1 MAISQSAILNQLTD
15 PREIAAFK
23 SMYSDMEDGKAVL
36 NPEKLTTFLRE
47 ATIPN
52 TILRDAK
59 MKLMSSFEA
68 ELNRTGINGRVLQD
82 GTVAGAIGTT
92 NDELTPADVDFG
104 ANVLTAKKLKALC
117 EITDDEKED
126 NLEQAQF
133 ENTLLSMMGERIGED
148 LEALALFGDT
158 TLTTNPLFKSING
171 WVKKATNKII
181 DGTDCDVSGDTVEA
195 MFDAMIK
202 AVPPRHRNRAK
213 LKFYVPFEVEDAYR
227 NLLKSRGTILG
238 DNTQTGFGGIA
249 YKNIPIVHCP
259 TLDFEDCRAIDET
272 GKVILSDPNNMV
284 YGIYKQITVEPF
296 RKVPQETTQYYFR
309 MRADVQY
316 EYTNAT
322 VLGSISEEV
331 LEELPS
337 QSKA

>member
-1 MAISQSAILNQLTD
+1 MAVSQSAILNNLTD

-36 NPEKLTTFLRE
+36 NPEKLATFLRE

-52 TILRDAK
+52 TILRDARL
-59 MKLMSSFEA
+59 KLMSSTEA
-68 ELNRTGINGRVLQD
+68 ELNRTGINGRVLQE
-82 GTVAGAIGTT
+82 GSLNGALGTT
-92 NDELTPADVDFG
+92 KEDLTAADVEFG
-104 ANVLTAKKLKALC
+104 ANTLNAKKLKALC

-158 TLTTNPLFKSING
+158 TSSNILFKSFDG
-171 WVKKATNKII
+171 WIKKATNTIT
-181 DGTDCDVSGDTVEA
+181 DGTDCDVTANTIEA
-195 MFDAMIK
+195 MFDAMIA
-202 AVPPRHRNRAK
+202 AVPPRHRNRNK

-227 NLLKSRGTILG
+227 NLLKARDTVLG
-238 DNTQTGFGGIA
+238 DTTQTGFGGLA
-249 YKNIPIVHCP
+249 YKNIPITHAP
-259 TLDFEDCRAIDET
+259 TLDFEDCRAIDDT
-272 GKVILSDPNNMV
+272 GKIVLSDPNNMV
-284 YGIYKQITVEPF
+284 YGVYKQITVEPE
-296 RKVPQETTQYYFR
+296 RIVKKELTQYYFR

-322 VLGSISEEV
+322 VVGSIDETV
-331 LEELPS
+331 LEGLPEA
-337 QSKA
+337 SKE